1 MNQKTTDQTQQTV
14 RVALDARSYD
24 IEIAAGLLAR
34 AGDFIKPLLK
44 RPHVAIVTDNHVAKH
59 HLAKLQDGLEALGIA
74 STTTIIPAGE
84 NSKSFGR
91 LELPGLL
98 KAAD

>member
-1 MNQKTTDQTQQTV
+1 MNQKTSDHKHQTV

-24 IEIAAGLLAR
+24 IEISAGLLAR
-34 AGDFIKPLLK
+34 AGDFIQPLLK
-44 RPHVAIVTDNHVAKH
+44 RPRVAIVTDNHVAKH
-59 HLAKLQDGLEALGIA
+59 HLATLQNGLGGMGIA

-91 LELPGLL
+91 LEQLCS
-98 KAAD
+98 